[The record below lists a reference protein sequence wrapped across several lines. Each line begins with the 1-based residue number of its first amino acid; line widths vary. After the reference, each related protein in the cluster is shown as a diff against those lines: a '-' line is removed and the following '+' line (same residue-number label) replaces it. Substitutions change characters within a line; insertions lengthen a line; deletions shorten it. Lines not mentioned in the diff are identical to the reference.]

1 MLLVVYRKVKC
12 KPWCKLEGF
21 TVLHRKPFKNGLNIG
36 MSVNYQVF
44 YRGRA
49 DDQQVFVD
57 RYRNEHVPILKRFP
71 GILGVS
77 LLTPLGWQDK
87 HPVNSGQFMLIVQMK
102 FATIEALENALQSEA
117 RDEAREDFKKFSA
130 FGGEIW
136 HQAMK
141 LEDQFE

>member
-1 MLLVVYRKVKC
+1 M
-12 KPWCKLEGF
+12 
-21 TVLHRKPFKNGLNIG
+21 NIG
-36 MSVNYQVF
+36 VSVNYLVF

-49 DDQQVFVD
+49 DDQQAFVE

-71 GILGVS
+71 GIQGVS
-77 LLTPLGWQDK
+77 LLTPLDWQDI
-87 HPVNSGQFMLIVQMK
+87 HPVNPGQFILIAQMK
-102 FATIEALENALQSEA
+102 FATIEALELALQSAA